1 MSTKDTLRIII
12 WIVFCFAWSIFA
24 TVIGVDL
31 GFNFITVIGIFIST
45 LLCPLDIL
53 KKTKK

>member
-12 WIVFCFAWSIFA
+12 WISFCVVWGIFA

-31 GFNFITVIGIFIST
+31 GFNFITAIGILIST

-53 KKTKK
+53 IKTKK